1 MVGSQQNARLHLLL
15 ISVVVVAVFANT
27 LNHGFVWDDLSVIAH
42 NRLLESLGNIPKFF
56 LLEDV
61 ADGSTGYYRPITYA
75 SFALDHAIWGSNPIG
90 YSITNL
96 LLHVLVALLFYRV
109 VAALFRKENLALIAA
124 LIFSLHP
131 ITVETVNFHAGGR
144 NTLLSA
150 CFGLLSLLCY
160 VRGRKVAAVVW
171 FALGIFSKEF
181 ALLLPALFLLY
192 DLTIDR
198 DNGEKIRWSGY
209 LPYPI
214 VIACYLFLRSAAVAT
229 NGNLLQAVNIVD
241 NFWIVPQTVISYLK
255 VMIFPAA
262 IKTMYDMNNQVTWT
276 SFFLNTFLVLA
287 LVALAVIFR
296 KRREI
301 LFGVVMFLLFL
312 MPVSNILPLGTAMLA
327 DRYAYFAL
335 FGFSLAAAYLITL
348 PGRRAALGIV
358 AGIAILFAIIDVR
371 QNTVWKD
378 EVSLFSRMIKDAPEM
393 CVGYQNLGYAYY
405 DKEDIPQA
413 QKYLSLAQSKK
424 DLNMKTLTSA
434 ALTLM
439 ELERPD
445 LALNAL
451 NKAIELEPNSPEGY
465 AIASRV
471 CDEIHN
477 EQLAKWY
484 RDRATALAPG
494 LLEGLQQRA
503 ASACK
508 KAEAQVAQGDYRRA
522 ERLYYGALGYN
533 LLYVP
538 AVTGMGTVAAKNG
551 NRYKSMY
558 YFRKATK
565 LDPADPFPQY
575 QLALA
580 LEGMGHKDQA
590 QQAMSRFRDL
600 DAAQRKVSGAGQ

>member
-1 MVGSQQNARLHLLL
+1 MVGSRQNARLHLLL
-15 ISVVVVAVFANT
+15 ISVVVIAVFANI

-42 NRLLESLGNIPKFF
+42 NRVIESLGNIPKFF

-75 SFALDHAIWGSNPIG
+75 SFALDHAIWGSNPVG
-90 YSITNL
+90 YNITNL

-109 VAALFRKENLALIAA
+109 VATLFRKDNLALIAA

-150 CFGLLSLLCY
+150 SFALLSLLCY

-192 DLTIDR
+192 DLTSDR

-214 VIACYLFLRSAAVAT
+214 VIVGYLLLRSAAVAS
-229 NGNLLQAVNIVD
+229 NGNLLQAINIVD
-241 NFWIVPQTVISYLK
+241 NFWIVPQTVISYLQ
-255 VMIFPAA
+255 VMIFPAVR
-262 IKTMYDMNNQVTWT
+262 TMYDMNNQITWT
-276 SFFLNTFLVLA
+276 SFFLNTVLVLA
-287 LVALAVIFR
+287 LVAAAVFFR

-301 LFGVVMFLLFL
+301 LFAVVMFLLFL

-348 PGRRAALGIV
+348 PGRRAALAVGAVILV
-358 AGIAILFAIIDVR
+358 LFAAIDVR
-371 QNTVWKD
+371 QNMVWKD
-378 EVSLFSRMIKDAPEM
+378 EVSLFSRMVQDAPQM

-405 DKEDIPQA
+405 EKQDIPQA
-413 QKYLSLAQSKK
+413 RKYLSLAQSKK
-424 DLNMKTLTSA
+424 DLNLKILTSG

-445 LALNAL
+445 LALNGL
-451 NKAIELEPNSPEGY
+451 NKAIALEPDNPEGY
-465 AIASRV
+465 VIASRV
-471 CDEIHN
+471 CDDIHN

-484 RDRATALAPG
+484 HDRATALAPAIF
-494 LLEGLQQRA
+494 EGLQERA

-508 KAEAQVAQGDYRRA
+508 KAEAQIAQGDYRRA
-522 ERLYYGALGYN
+522 ERFYYGALGYN

-558 YFRKATK
+558 YFRKATR

-580 LEGMGHKDQA
+580 LEGMGQKEQA
-590 QQAMSRFRDL
+590 RQAMSRFRDL
-600 DAAQRKVSGAGQ
+600 DAAQRKVSGAVQ